1 MKPRIIPALPMLL
14 VDDEELFLFSVE
26 MSLSSNGIKNIEQI
40 RDSRQLLHRMEKSP
54 VSLVMLDINMPY
66 ESGLDLLP
74 KITEKYPG
82 VPVVIITAVN
92 DVESA
97 VNCMK
102 LGAYDYIVKP
112 VDENKLISTIRRGLE
127 LAEVKSENELLKQS
141 FLREELE
148 YPSAFNEIITVSD
161 NMKSIFRYIE
171 AIGRTALPVLVT
183 GETGAGKELIA
194 RSIHS
199 VSGRTGELVTVNVA
213 GVDDNLFSDTL
224 FGHRKGA
231 FTSADNERKGLIERA
246 ESGTLFLDE
255 IGDLSI
261 ESQVKLLRLLQDGSY
276 YPLGSDTA
284 RLSDAR
290 IIVATHRDIRNLVQ
304 ENKFRQ
310 DLFYRLKSH
319 HIQMPPLRK
328 RKSDIPL
335 LIDLFLEK
343 AARSLGKPVP
353 TAPKQI
359 HTLLSNYN
367 FPGNIRELEGIIFDA
382 VSRHRTGILS
392 LESIRNK
399 IFEMDPDF
407 NFDGFSQSAAAQEIE
422 KPIIL
427 KEKFPSLDE
436 VEVFMIKEALNRAD
450 GNQTIASDLLGIS
463 RRALNNRL
471 QRKKREENF

>member
-1 MKPRIIPALPMLL
+1 
-14 VDDEELFLFSVE
+14 
-26 MSLSSNGIKNIEQI
+26 
-40 RDSRQLLHRMEKSP
+40 
-54 VSLVMLDINMPY
+54 
-66 ESGLDLLP
+66 
-74 KITEKYPG
+74 
-82 VPVVIITAVN
+82 
-92 DVESA
+92 
-97 VNCMK
+97 
-102 LGAYDYIVKP
+102 YIVKP

-407 NFDGFSQSAAAQEIE
+407 NFDGFSQSATAQEIE

>member
-1 MKPRIIPALPMLL
+1 MKPRIVPALPILL

-92 DVESA
+92 DVKSA

-112 VDENKLISTIRRGLE
+112 VDENKLISTIRRGFE

-290 IIVATHRDIRNLVQ
+290 IIVATHRDIRNLIQ

-319 HIQMPPLRK
+319 HIQIPPLRK

>member
-1 MKPRIIPALPMLL
+1 MKPRIIPALPILL

-40 RDSRQLLHRMEKSP
+40 RDSRQLLPRMEKSP

-407 NFDGFSQSAAAQEIE
+407 NFDGFSQSATAQEIE